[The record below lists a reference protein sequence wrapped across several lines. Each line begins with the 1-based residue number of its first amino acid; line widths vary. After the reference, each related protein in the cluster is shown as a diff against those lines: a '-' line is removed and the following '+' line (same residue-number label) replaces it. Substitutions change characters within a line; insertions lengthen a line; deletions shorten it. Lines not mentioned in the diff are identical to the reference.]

1 VSEWGKAITIEI
13 MKTVKIVVNLA
24 LAGLLLWFLVSY
36 EQKIRATVATRDSI
50 QYWATGT
57 LLLHGQNPYSV
68 ASVQALET
76 SQGYPAARPL
86 MLRTPPWSVWMVLP
100 VGLLSAFW
108 AWVVWLAILFASLVV
123 SMRICWR
130 MYGDGPHPPAAF
142 LLVGYLFAPVAA
154 CLVAGQMGMVLLLG
168 IALFLLLG
176 QDRPFLAGAA
186 LLIPM
191 AKPHIFALLWA
202 ILAVWVISRKRWSLL
217 GGIAAA
223 FVLANSIAVA
233 FDPAIFRHYRE
244 MLQQQAIQHEFIPAL
259 SGMIRG
265 IFFRRFFWV
274 QFVPTGLGLL
284 WSAWYYWKNRL
295 IWNWRQHGPAVLVVS
310 LLTTPYSWMT
320 DEVVLLPAI
329 LQGVVWLNRSKLK
342 VRSQLVI
349 LLFVCLDLLLLL
361 IVKAQV
367 APATGI
373 YFWSSLV
380 WFSWYWYAK
389 SFARYSTPMS
399 ATGGEK
405 GGPNACTAGE
415 TKQ

>member
-1 VSEWGKAITIEI
+1 VPGRSEAITLEL
-13 MKTVKIVVNLA
+13 MKTLKIVVNLT
-24 LAGLLLWFLVSY
+24 LAGLLIWFLVSH
-36 EQKIRATVATRDSI
+36 EQKIRSSVATRDSI

-57 LLLHGQNPYSV
+57 LLLHHQNPYSV
-68 ASVQALET
+68 PDVQALES
-76 SQGYPAARPL
+76 SQGYRAARPL

-100 VGLLSAFW
+100 LGMLNSFW
-108 AWVVWLAILFASLVV
+108 AWVVWLAVLLASLVI
-123 SMRICWR
+123 SMRISWR
-130 MYGDGPHPPAAF
+130 MYGEGPHAPAAF
-142 LLVGYLFAPVAA
+142 LLAGYLFAPVAA

-168 IALFLLLG
+168 IAIFLLLEE
-176 QDRPFLAGAA
+176 DRPSLAGAA

-191 AKPHIFALLWA
+191 AKPHIFALLWP
-202 ILAVWVISRKRWSLL
+202 IVAVWIIARRRWSLL

-223 FVLANSIAVA
+223 FALANLIAVA
-233 FDPAIFRHYRE
+233 FDHAIFEHYRE

-284 WSAWYYWKNRL
+284 WSVRYYWKNRR

-329 LQGVVWLNRSKLK
+329 LQGAVWLNRAKLK
-342 VRSQLVI
+342 VRSQIVI
-349 LLFVCLDLLLLL
+349 LVFVFLDLLLLL
-361 IVKAQV
+361 IVRAQV

-389 SFARYSTPMS
+389 SFSQDPRGKAV
-399 ATGGEK
+399 ATA
-405 GGPNACTAGE
+405 P
-415 TKQ
+415 